1 MNLITRGLSSWWRRA
16 AGRDALVRR
25 SDRVEAWMVAVTVVL
40 LIGAALIG
48 SAVGIGLY
56 NARTAHHA
64 AAQSGWH
71 VVSAT
76 AMESSVMA
84 TDSRRFAWTVS
95 ACWPV
100 LGRTRCDTVDTER
113 AVVAGQ
119 RLSVWT
125 DHNGNYVRI
134 SDPARRALRDCLVAG
149 LAVWGSLSAAILAAA
164 AICRRRLDAIR
175 SRAVDVALASLLG
188 TSSDMPDDSR

>member
-1 MNLITRGLSSWWRRA
+1 MNLVTRGLSSWWRRA

-25 SDRVEAWMVAVTVVL
+25 SDRVEAWMAAVTVVA
-40 LIGAALIG
+40 LISAALVG

-64 AAQSGWH
+64 AVQSTWH
-71 VVSAT
+71 VVTAT
-76 AMESSVMA
+76 AMDSSAVA
-84 TDSRRFAWTVS
+84 PDSRRFAWS
-95 ACWPV
+95 APACWPA

-113 AVVAGQ
+113 AVAAGQ
-119 RLSVWT
+119 RLSIWT

-149 LAVWGSLSAAILAAA
+149 LAVWGVLTTTILVAA
-164 AICRRRLDAIR
+164 AICRRRLVAIR
-175 SRAVDVALASLLG
+175 SRAVDVALMSLLG
-188 TSSDMPDDSR
+188 PSSDMPDDSR

>member
-1 MNLITRGLSSWWRRA
+1 
-16 AGRDALVRR
+16 
-25 SDRVEAWMVAVTVVL
+25 MVAVTVVL
-40 LIGAALIG
+40 LIGAVLVG

-64 AAQSGWH
+64 AARSTWH

-76 AMESSVMA
+76 AMDSSAMA
-84 TDSRRFAWTVS
+84 PDTRRFAWTVP
-95 ACWPV
+95 ACWPA

-113 AVVAGQ
+113 AVAAGQ
-119 RLSVWT
+119 RLSIWI
-125 DHNGNYVRI
+125 DHNGNYVQI

-149 LAVWGSLSAAILAAA
+149 LAVWGVLTTTILAAV
-164 AICRRRLDAIR
+164 AIFRRRLDAIR
-175 SRAVDVALASLLG
+175 SRAVDVALALLLG